1 MSEIDVL
8 RPWEQRDDEP
18 DHCYRA
24 FKHFR
29 DQKLDDPNTDRTLL
43 EATRRYYEKPNLKK
57 THDNILRW
65 SKLYDWR
72 ERARAWDRYLQR
84 RVDEAAAQ
92 GRADVAARERGVTI
106 ADLEARQLELS
117 FKLAGVLL
125 EKLEDP
131 TFTDQI
137 RPKDLTAGMRA
148 ITEFLN
154 VMAKTGALRA
164 KDHEH
169 EKPLTD
175 EEMEI
180 VDELFDQ
187 IIKRYS
193 SEEKPEGDSEQH
205 SL

>member
-1 MSEIDVL
+1 MSDMDVL
-8 RPWEQRDDEP
+8 REWEQRDDEP
-18 DHCYRA
+18 DNAYRA

-29 DQKLDDPNTDRTLL
+29 DQKLDNPNTDRTLL
-43 EATRRYYEKPNLKK
+43 EASRRYYENPNLKK

-72 ERARAWDRYLQR
+72 ERARAWDRYIQR
-84 RVDEAAAQ
+84 RVDEAAAE
-92 GRADVAARERGVTI
+92 GRADVARERGVTI
-106 ADLEARQLELS
+106 ADLEDKQLELN

-154 VMAKTGALRA
+154 VMAKTGALRGE
-164 KDHEH
+164 DPEH
-169 EKPLTD
+169 DEETLTD
-175 EEMEI
+175 EQMER

-187 IIKRYS
+187 IIKKYN
-193 SEEKPEGDSEQH
+193 SEEN
-205 SL
+205 